1 MSKVRFYNTPS
12 SWEIDVSEVDRWLS
26 TVALMEG
33 LRLVEISY
41 RFLSDDEM
49 RLENVRLLEHDYY
62 TDVITYG
69 EVRGTRIYGD
79 VIVSYERITDNA
91 NRLNNSLL
99 DERDRVFVHALLHLC
114 GYDDQSEV
122 DRLKMR
128 KLEDKYLALRS
139 K

>member
-1 MSKVRFYNTPS
+1 MSKLRFYDTPDN
-12 SWEIDVSEVDRWLS
+12 WEIDTVLIESWLTGVARSE
-26 TVALMEG
+26 G
-33 LRLVEISY
+33 YRLAEISY

-49 RLENVRLLEHDYY
+49 RSENVRLLEHDYY

-79 VIVSYERITDNA
+79 VIVSYERILDNA
-91 NRLNNSLL
+91 NLLNNSLI

-114 GYDDQSEV
+114 GYDDQTE
-122 DRLKMR
+122 DDKLKMR

-139 K
+139 E

>member
-1 MSKVRFYNTPS
+1 MSKLRFYNTPDN
-12 SWEIDVSEVDRWLS
+12 WEIDTVLIESWLTGVARSE
-26 TVALMEG
+26 G
-33 LRLVEISY
+33 YRLAEISY

-49 RLENVRLLEHDYY
+49 RSENVRLLEHDYY

-79 VIVSYERITDNA
+79 VIVSYERILDNA
-91 NRLNNSLL
+91 NLLNNSLI

-114 GYDDQSEV
+114 GYDDQTE
-122 DRLKMR
+122 DDKLKMR

-139 K
+139 E